1 MSERD
6 LSLFFVALRALGGD
20 RPCRSSYRSE
30 LRQLFHSETYFRDI
44 AGAHAKSP

>member
-1 MSERD
+1 MSDGD

-20 RPCRSSYRSE
+20 RPCRCSYRSE

-44 AGAHAKSP
+44 ASARAESP